1 MVFAGRDTSL
11 RSSERSNFAFSA
23 KCKQLSAELQRT
35 RTNQIHIRWQ
45 PHVIYCT
52 KVKRLTNTVLLD
64 ADKSG
69 DDTYSMSGGA
79 FSLASVSGLL
89 FRGDSHVVCAAVDLT
104 SSGIQVKVHPPVGSP
119 RATAT
124 TIALYW
130 IKRTIGTSVIALQNV

>member
-1 MVFAGRDTSL
+1 MVLAGSDTSL
-11 RSSERSNFAFSA
+11 QSSERSNSALSA
-23 KCKQLSAELQRT
+23 KYKQLTAELQRT
-35 RTNQIHIRWQ
+35 RTNQIHIRWKK
-45 PHVIYCT
+45 HVVYCW
-52 KVKRLTNTVLLD
+52 KVKRITNKVLLD

-89 FRGDSHVVCAAVDLT
+89 FRGDSHIVCAAVELT
-104 SSGIQVKVHPPVGSP
+104 SSGIQVKVHPPAGSP

-130 IKRTIGTSVIALQNV
+130 IKRTIGTSVVALQNV